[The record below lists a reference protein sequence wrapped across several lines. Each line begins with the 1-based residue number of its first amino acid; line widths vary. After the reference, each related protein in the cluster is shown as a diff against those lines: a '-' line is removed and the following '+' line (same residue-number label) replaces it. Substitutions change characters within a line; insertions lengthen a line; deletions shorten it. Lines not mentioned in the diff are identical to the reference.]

1 MRLVATL
8 SAIVFLTLPAQAQ
21 QLRLQKS
28 AFRAAPKNAA
38 LLALSPGKTYTV
50 TLSLGDSLLSQGN
63 SEHPAILSCGNQKLG
78 AKLLHAGDADWTL
91 ATAVHS
97 PCSLSLQLGA
107 ANTAPPLSL
116 TVHEWNDASALEQ
129 EPNNSP
135 STANRIRLGKV
146 IFAAGDDSPYLPP
159 PSFTRG
165 KPTPEM
171 ADDPAGH
178 DWYVFRFDGAPQL
191 ISFQLDLMERDN
203 LPVDVSLFR
212 LVNGKPVLFTE
223 GEDPVSI
230 PHEVQALP
238 GNKYTTRLLREP
250 GDYYIRVTANH
261 PEYRLRTRLY
271 PPPPYKDPQQA
282 VRTALDFLLGAGD
295 SWHANTPRR
304 GGILDRVAS
313 SHQETSLCVACHV
326 THFTQRAQLYAA
338 KQGYPVHHREA
349 LRFMTE
355 RFYNNPRP
363 LYGFEEQGATW
374 ARVISAPANVLGR
387 MSHLMQL
394 FESQVSHEP
403 RPAFHDGVKKYL
415 ELYYTG
421 RTKLPP
427 DETNG
432 NQPLV
437 SNYEVAWYAWEVSR
451 DPAIVK
457 LIEQDDH
464 KNLIDLSYQTLALAS
479 IDKQKYAPQIQRN
492 ATRILSLQ
500 RPSGQWSMKF
510 EPAEKDVE
518 FQTGHAL
525 WALAAAGLKA
535 DHPQVKKGLDHLLSR
550 QQDFGGWLDPLQ
562 SFENFR
568 TPFRETQMAVLALSA
583 FFPNGPAV
591 NNWGSTFNGPLG
603 SDSALLEN
611 LSQVWDAP
619 NAATLAA
626 IRKAAVHS
634 DAFIRQAA
642 IEALGRL
649 VLPEDEALFARKLSD
664 PSKLVM
670 RTSAWALRQFYSRR
684 GAQNT
689 TLLQTALQSKD
700 ARQRWGATRVFA
712 THFSALSRQPALAQ
726 ALALNAR
733 APQLGESI
741 QALKGLWQM
750 WFWTPDTTT
759 KATIED
765 TFLAA
770 LQKPQH
776 PWVER
781 NLHEGI
787 YNLADENIR
796 YLYNNW
802 VPAIARPADQER
814 LIRGRLA
821 HESRLAEKFSS
832 FLDKST
838 DTNRKRLL
846 AALTEFQLRRAD
858 TYDLAADPHSSTP
871 PVYNRIGNDIEQSV
885 FFGQANTR
893 FATALIPL
901 QQSPDADLRRLATQ
915 AGLLTRDARFSAV
928 TALAGQPGKERDT
941 LVTSAKQN
949 VEDPTN
955 LELLKAFNAAPRPKA
970 PAGGPGGPR
979 GPMTSRAA
987 RPDESY
993 FRGYVQPI
1001 LEKRGKDGYA
1011 CVQCHASHAIF
1022 DGTPAKAL
1030 NVINLDSPE
1039 ESLILLKPTASAES
1053 EGVAG
1058 SKQTAHGGGIRFEK
1072 DSPEYNT
1079 ILNWIRGAKP

>member
-1 MRLVATL
+1 M
-8 SAIVFLTLPAQAQ
+8 
-21 QLRLQKS
+21 RLQKS
-28 AFRAAPKNAA
+28 SFQAASKSAA
-38 LLALSPGKTYTV
+38 LVAFTPGKTYTI
-50 TLSLGDSLLSQGN
+50 TLSMGD
-63 SEHPAILSCGNQKLG
+63 AILSRGQGEYPAVFSCGAQKLG

-91 ATAVHS
+91 AVAVS
-97 PCSLSLQLGA
+97 QACYLALELGGA
-107 ANTAPPLSL
+107 AAAPPLSL
-116 TVHEWNDASALEQ
+116 SVHEWKDGSGLEH

-135 STANRIRLGKV
+135 SEANRFTLGRTV
-146 IFAAGDDSPYLPP
+146 FGSGDDAAYLPA
-159 PSFTRG
+159 PSFLRG
-165 KPTPEM
+165 KPTQEM
-171 ADDPAGH
+171 ADASSGQ
-178 DWYVFRFDGAPQL
+178 DWYVFQFAGPPQL
-191 ISFQLDLMERDN
+191 VSFQIDLMERDN

-212 LVNGKPVLFTE
+212 LVKGKPVLFTE

-238 GNKYTTRLLREP
+238 GNKYTTRVLREP
-250 GDYYIRVTANH
+250 GDYYVRVTANH

-271 PPPPYKDPQQA
+271 PAPPYSDPKQA
-282 VRTALDFLLGAGD
+282 VRTALDFLLGSGD

-338 KQGYPVHHREA
+338 RQGYGVNQREA
-349 LRFMTE
+349 LRFMSE

-363 LYGFEEQGATW
+363 LYGFEEEGATW

-394 FESQVSHEP
+394 FESQISHEP
-403 RPAFHDGVKKYL
+403 RPVFHDGVKKYL
-415 ELYYTG
+415 EIYYSG
-421 RTKLPP
+421 RSKLPP

-437 SNYEVAWYAWEVSR
+437 SKYEVAWYAWEVSK

-457 LIEQDDH
+457 LIEQDEH
-464 KNLIDLSYQTLALAS
+464 KNLIDLCYQTLALAS
-479 IDKQKYAPQIQRN
+479 IDKQKYATQIERN
-492 ATRILSLQ
+492 AKRLLSLQ

-510 EPAEKDVE
+510 EAAEKDVE

-525 WALAAAGLKA
+525 WALAAAGVKA
-535 DHPQVKKGLDHLLSR
+535 EDPQVQKGLAHLLSR

-562 SFENFR
+562 SYENFR

-583 FFPNGPAV
+583 FYPAGAPV
-591 NNWGSTFNGPLG
+591 KSWGLTHQGDLGAEST
-603 SDSALLEN
+603 LLEN
-611 LSQVWDAP
+611 LSRVWDRPDAP
-619 NAATLAA
+619 TLAA
-626 IRKAAVHS
+626 IRKAALHS
-634 DAFIRQAA
+634 DAFVRQAA
-642 IEALGRL
+642 LEALGR
-649 VLPEDEALFARKLSD
+649 VAVREDEALFARKLSD

-670 RTSAWALRQFYSRR
+670 RTAAWALRQLYSRR
-684 GAQNT
+684 GAENT
-689 TLLQTALQSKD
+689 ALLQAALESKD
-700 ARQRWGATRVFA
+700 GRQRWGATRVFA
-712 THFSALSRQPALAQ
+712 THFSGLSRQPQLAKALAV
-726 ALALNAR
+726 NAK

-750 WFWTPDTTT
+750 WFWTPDVQI
-759 KATIED
+759 KALIED
-765 TFLAA
+765 TFLAGLA
-770 LQKPQH
+770 KPQH
-776 PWVER
+776 AWVER
-781 NLHEGI
+781 NLQGGI

-802 VPAIARPADQER
+802 VPAMARTADQER

-821 HESRLAEKFSS
+821 HESRLAEKFAG
-832 FLDKST
+832 FLEKNNDA
-838 DTNRKRLL
+838 NRKRLL

-858 TYDLAADPHSSTP
+858 TYDLAADPHSVAP
-871 PVYNRIGNDIEQSV
+871 PVYNRIGNDIEQIV
-885 FFGQANTR
+885 FFGEANTR
-893 FATALIPL
+893 LAQALIPL
-901 QQSPDADLRRLATQ
+901 QESPDAELRRLATQ

-928 TALAGQPGKERDT
+928 TAIAGEPGKARET
-941 LVTSAKQN
+941 LVDAAKKN
-949 VEDPTN
+949 VEDPAN
-955 LELLKAFNAAPRPKA
+955 LELLKAFNAAPRPKVSA
-970 PAGGPGGPR
+970 GPR
-979 GPMTSRAA
+979 GPVSRAA

-1022 DGTPAKAL
+1022 DGTPGKAL
-1030 NVINLDSPE
+1030 NVINLESPE
-1039 ESLILLKPTASAES
+1039 DSLILMKPISSAES

-1058 SKQTAHGGGIRFEK
+1058 SKQTAHGGGVRFEK